1 MTNSYNYVT
10 PNIVITD
17 ISVPPE
23 SSVFPRHP
31 LLRGLWLSLP
41 AALVTCEFFLILNK
55 VDQNNKHA
63 KYCRHDPL
71 SSVSSFVCL
80 DFETGSPFLTQAGL
94 KLKTLL
100 PQSPSVWGTM
110 PAYG

>member
-1 MTNSYNYVT
+1 MQVLAIVMTNSYNYVT

-80 DFETGSPFLTQAGL
+80 DFETGSPFNPGRTEAQDPPA
-94 KLKTLL
+94 
-100 PQSPSVWGTM
+100 SVS
-110 PAYG
+110 